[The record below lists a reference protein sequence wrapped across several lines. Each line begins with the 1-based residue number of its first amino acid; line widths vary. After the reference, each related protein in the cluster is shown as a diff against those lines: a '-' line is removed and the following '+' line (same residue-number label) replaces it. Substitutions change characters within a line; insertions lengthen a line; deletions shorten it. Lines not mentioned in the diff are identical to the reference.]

1 LSVCLEE
8 VSARL
13 SECHVPKN
21 VKRPLDLRAALASSQ
36 LENRTSVLQ
45 PQKPSSANITGLEKE

>member
-1 LSVCLEE
+1 
-8 VSARL
+8 
-13 SECHVPKN
+13 VPKN